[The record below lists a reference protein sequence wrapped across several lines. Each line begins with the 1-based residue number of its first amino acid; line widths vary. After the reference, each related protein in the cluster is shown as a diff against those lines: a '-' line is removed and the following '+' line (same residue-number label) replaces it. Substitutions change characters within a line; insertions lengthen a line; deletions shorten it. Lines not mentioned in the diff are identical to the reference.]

1 MKSKTL
7 YRTMGVRE
15 ALSLAEAGV
24 QGIEVQQGPRTW
36 SNPQYLYEC
45 TPDDDDYINVNQATV
60 YRVAVE

>member
-1 MKSKTL
+1 MKKL
-7 YRTMGVRE
+7 YRTMNVRE

-36 SNPQYLYEC
+36 SSPQYLYEC
-45 TPDDDDYINVNQATV
+45 TSDDDDYIRVNGGTV

>member
-1 MKSKTL
+1 MKKL
-7 YRTMGVRE
+7 YRTMNVRE